1 MEENHE
7 LELAWQVIENTGT
20 HLFLTGKAGTGK
32 TTFLRRLKELTPKRM
47 VVVAPTGIAAINA
60 GGVTIHSFFQLNF
73 APYIPESTFNS
84 AQQSFHKFGKEK
96 INIIRSMD
104 LLVIDEISMVRADQL
119 DAVDSVLRRYR
130 DRSKPFGGVQLLMIG
145 DLQQLAPVVK
155 EEDWNL
161 LTSYYDTAFFFG
173 SHSLKETEYIT
184 IELKKVYRQSD
195 TAFVGLLNKIR
206 DKEADESVL
215 EELNKRYLPEF
226 RPREEEGYI
235 RLTTHNYQAQ
245 QYNDRQLLSLS
256 GRAFSFQARV
266 EGTFPESAYPADE
279 MLTVKEGA
287 QIMFIKNDSSGEHRY
302 YNGMIGLVT
311 AVGKDGIR
319 VKGNGESQDF
329 LLETEEWTN
338 SKYSLN
344 PQTKEIT
351 EEVEGTFRQYPIRLA
366 WAITIHKSQGL
377 TFERAIIDANASFA
391 HGQVYVALS
400 RCKSLQG
407 LVLSSPL
414 RRESIIS
421 DDTIDEF
428 TRNAGELTPDK
439 HKLALLRQHYFY
451 ELLCEQFDFHPL
463 EQHFARVLRLLDEHL
478 YRLYPKLLER
488 YKETI
493 DLYKAQIMKVADTF
507 KLQYSTLLVEV
518 EDYDANP
525 KLNERIVAGA
535 HYFRKHL
542 EDLLNPLMV
551 STKVETDNK
560 ELKKKFSE
568 ALDTLKTTLH
578 VKLGTLY
585 YTEKEGFTVSAF
597 LKHKAVLTLSVSGGE
612 STSSSGRSERKPR
625 TAEKIEVPTDILHPE
640 LYKQLIAWRN
650 SEASKANL
658 PVYTVIQQKAILGIV
673 NLLPCDTASLVR
685 IPYFGKR
692 GAEKYG
698 DVLLEMV
705 SRYVKEQGIERP
717 PMPAITLT
725 LKKETKEPKEPKP
738 LKETKPV
745 KEPKLD
751 TKEITYRLFR
761 QGKNIEEIAKERELV
776 SGTIA
781 GHLEHYVRLGAV
793 KIEQLVPKEKIMKIT
808 RYVQANGSDKGLTA
822 IKAALGDEV
831 SYADIRLVLAAEK
844 KES

>member
-119 DAVDSVLRRYR
+119 DAVDAVLRRYR

-377 TFERAIIDANASFA
+377 TFEHAIIDANASFA

-507 KLQYSTLLVEV
+507 KLQYSTLLMEV

-725 LKKETKEPKEPKP
+725 LKKETKEQKEPKP
-738 LKETKPV
+738 LKENKPV

-822 IKAALGDEV
+822 IKAALGDDV
-831 SYADIRLVLAAEK
+831 SYADIRLVLAAGK

>member
-1 MEENHE
+1 
-7 LELAWQVIENTGT
+7 
-20 HLFLTGKAGTGK
+20 
-32 TTFLRRLKELTPKRM
+32 M

-84 AQQSFHKFGKEK
+84 AQQGFHKFGKEK

-119 DAVDSVLRRYR
+119 DAIDAVLRRYR

-155 EEDWNL
+155 EEDWSL
-161 LTSYYDTAFFFG
+161 LSSYYDTAFFFG

-195 TAFVGLLNKIR
+195 TEFVGLLNKIR
-206 DKEADESVL
+206 EKEADDAVL
-215 EELNKRYLPEF
+215 EELNKRYLPGF

-256 GRAFSFQARV
+256 GRAFSFQAKV

-311 AVGKDGIR
+311 AVSKDGIR

-428 TRNAGELTPDK
+428 TRNAGEMTPDK

-451 ELLCEQFDFHPL
+451 ELFDFHPI
-463 EQHFARVLRLLDEHL
+463 EQHFLRLLRLLDEHL

-488 YKETI
+488 YKTTA
-493 DLYKAQIMKVADTF
+493 DLYKTQIMKVADTF
-507 KLQYSTLLVEV
+507 KLQYSALLMGA
-518 EDYDANP
+518 EDYTANP
-525 KLNERIVAGA
+525 KLNERVMAGA
-535 HYFRKHL
+535 HYFRQHL
-542 EDLLNPLMV
+542 EDLLTPLIT

-568 ALDTLKTTLH
+568 AADAMKTALH
-578 VKLGTLY
+578 VKLGTLC
-585 YTEKEGFTVSAF
+585 YTEKEGFSVSAF
-597 LKHKAVLTLSVSGGE
+597 LKQKAVLTLSVSGGE
-612 STSSSGRSERKPR
+612 AASSSGRSERKSR

-650 SEASKANL
+650 SEAAKAGL
-658 PVYTVIQQKAILGIV
+658 PVYTIIQQKAILGIV
-673 NLLPCDTASLVR
+673 NLLPNDAASLIR

-698 DVLLEMV
+698 DALLEMV
-705 SRYVKEQGIERP
+705 NRYVEEHGIERP
-717 PMPAITLT
+717 QMPTATLT
-725 LKKETKEPKEPKP
+725 VNNGIKTSKEPKP
-738 LKETKPV
+738 LKEAKSV
-745 KEPKLD
+745 KEPKPD
-751 TKEITYRLFR
+751 TKEVTYRLFR
-761 QGKNIEEIAKERELV
+761 QGKSIEEIAKERELV

-781 GHLEHYVRLGAV
+781 GHLEHYVRSGEV
-793 KIEQLVPKEKIMKIT
+793 KIEQLVAREKITKII
-808 RYVQANGSDKGLTA
+808 RYVQAHGSDKGLTV
-822 IKAALGDEV
+822 IKAALGDDV
-831 SYADIRLVLAAEK
+831 SYADIRLVLAAGIK
-844 KES
+844 

>member
-507 KLQYSTLLVEV
+507 KLQYSTLLMEV

-831 SYADIRLVLAAEK
+831 SYADIRLVLAAGK

>member
-7 LELAWQVIENTGT
+7 IELAWQVIENTGT

-84 AQQSFHKFGKEK
+84 AQQGFHKFGKEK

-119 DAVDSVLRRYR
+119 DAIDAVLRRYR

-155 EEDWNL
+155 EEDWSL
-161 LTSYYDTAFFFG
+161 LSSYYDTAFFFG

-195 TAFVGLLNKIR
+195 TEFVGLLNKIR
-206 DKEADESVL
+206 EKEADDAVL
-215 EELNKRYLPEF
+215 EELNKRYLPGF

-256 GRAFSFQARV
+256 GRAFSFQAKV

-311 AVGKDGIR
+311 AVSKDGIR

-428 TRNAGELTPDK
+428 TRNAGEMTPDK

-451 ELLCEQFDFHPL
+451 ELLCEQFDFHPI
-463 EQHFARVLRLLDEHL
+463 EQHFLRLLRLLDEHL

-488 YKETI
+488 YKTTA
-493 DLYKAQIMKVADTF
+493 DLYKTQIMKVADTF
-507 KLQYSTLLVEV
+507 KLQYSALLMGA
-518 EDYDANP
+518 EDYTANP
-525 KLNERIVAGA
+525 KLNERVMAGA
-535 HYFRKHL
+535 HYFRQHL
-542 EDLLNPLMV
+542 EDLLTPLIT

-568 ALDTLKTTLH
+568 AADALH
-578 VKLGTLY
+578 VKLGTLC
-585 YTEKEGFTVSAF
+585 YTEKEGFSVSAF
-597 LKHKAVLTLSVSGGE
+597 LKQKAVLTLSVSGGE
-612 STSSSGRSERKPR
+612 AASSSGRSERKSR

-650 SEASKANL
+650 SEAAKAGL
-658 PVYTVIQQKAILGIV
+658 PVYTIIQQKAILGIV
-673 NLLPCDTASLVR
+673 NLLPNDAASLIR

-698 DVLLEMV
+698 DALLEMV
-705 SRYVKEQGIERP
+705 NRYVEEHGIERP
-717 PMPAITLT
+717 QMSTATLT
-725 LKKETKEPKEPKP
+725 VNNGIKTSKEPKP
-738 LKETKPV
+738 LKEAKSV
-745 KEPKLD
+745 KEPKPD
-751 TKEITYRLFR
+751 TKEVTYRLFR
-761 QGKNIEEIAKERELV
+761 QGKSIEEIARERELV

-781 GHLEHYVRLGAV
+781 GHLEHYVRSGEV
-793 KIEQLVPKEKIMKIT
+793 KIEQLVAREKITKII
-808 RYVQANGSDKGLTA
+808 RYVQAHGSDKGLTV
-822 IKAALGDEV
+822 IKAALGDDV
-831 SYADIRLVLAAEK
+831 SYADIRLVLAAGIK
-844 KES
+844 

>member
-1 MEENHE
+1 MNEEAQ
-7 LELAWQVIENTGT
+7 LAWNIIETTGT
-20 HLFLTGKAGTGK
+20 SLFLTGRAGTGK
-32 TTFLRRLKELTPKRM
+32 TTFLRNLKEHTSKCA
-47 VVVAPTGIAAINA
+47 VVVAPTGIAALNA
-60 GGVTIHSFFQLNF
+60 GGVTMHSFFQLPF
-73 APYIPESTFNS
+73 APYVPG
-84 AQQSFHKFGKEK
+84 AKFGTQGSQVRMSKEK
-96 INIIRSMD
+96 KRVICAID
-104 LLVIDEISMVRADQL
+104 LLVIDEISMVRADVL
-119 DAVDSVLRRYR
+119 DSVDYVLRLCRR
-130 DRSKPFGGVQLLMIG
+130 DKRPFGGVQLLMIG

-155 EEDWNL
+155 EEDWSL
-161 LTSYYDTAFFFG
+161 LSSYYDTAFFFG

-195 TAFVGLLNKIR
+195 TEFVGLLNKIR
-206 DKEADESVL
+206 EKEADDAVL
-215 EELNKRYLPEF
+215 EELNKRYLPGF

-256 GRAFSFQARV
+256 GRAFSFQAKV

-311 AVGKDGIR
+311 AVSKDGIR

-428 TRNAGELTPDK
+428 TRNAGEMTPDK

-451 ELLCEQFDFHPL
+451 ELLCEQFDFHPI
-463 EQHFARVLRLLDEHL
+463 EQHFLRLLRLLDEHL

-488 YKETI
+488 YKTTA
-493 DLYKAQIMKVADTF
+493 DLYKTQIMKVADTF
-507 KLQYSTLLVEV
+507 KLQYSALLMGA
-518 EDYDANP
+518 EDYTANP
-525 KLNERIVAGA
+525 KLNERVMAGA
-535 HYFRKHL
+535 HYFRQHL
-542 EDLLNPLMV
+542 EDLLTPLIT

-568 ALDTLKTTLH
+568 AADAMKTALH
-578 VKLGTLY
+578 VKLGTLC
-585 YTEKEGFTVSAF
+585 YTEKEGFSVSAF
-597 LKHKAVLTLSVSGGE
+597 LKQKAVLTLSVSGGE
-612 STSSSGRSERKPR
+612 AASSSGRSERKSR

-650 SEASKANL
+650 SEAAKAGL
-658 PVYTVIQQKAILGIV
+658 PVYTIIQQKAILGIV
-673 NLLPCDTASLVR
+673 NLLPNDAASLIR

-698 DVLLEMV
+698 DALLEMV
-705 SRYVKEQGIERP
+705 NRYVEEHGIERP
-717 PMPAITLT
+717 QMPTATLT
-725 LKKETKEPKEPKP
+725 VNNGIKTSKEPKP
-738 LKETKPV
+738 LKEAKSV
-745 KEPKLD
+745 KEPKPD
-751 TKEITYRLFR
+751 TKEVTYRLFR
-761 QGKNIEEIAKERELV
+761 QGKSIEEIAKERELV

-781 GHLEHYVRLGAV
+781 GHLEHYVRSGEV
-793 KIEQLVPKEKIMKIT
+793 KIEQLVAREKITKII
-808 RYVQANGSDKGLTA
+808 RYVQAHGSDKGLTV
-822 IKAALGDEV
+822 IKAALGDDV
-831 SYADIRLVLAAEK
+831 SYADIRLVLAAGIK
-844 KES
+844 

>member
-7 LELAWQVIENTGT
+7 IELAWQVIENTGT

-60 GGVTIHSFFQLNF
+60 GGVTIHSFFQLNL

-84 AQQSFHKFGKEK
+84 AQQGFHKFGKEK

-119 DAVDSVLRRYR
+119 DAIDAVLRRYR

-155 EEDWNL
+155 EEDWSL
-161 LTSYYDTAFFFG
+161 LSSYYDTAFFFG

-195 TAFVGLLNKIR
+195 TEFVGLLNKIR
-206 DKEADESVL
+206 EKEADDAVL
-215 EELNKRYLPEF
+215 EELNKRYLPGF

-256 GRAFSFQARV
+256 GRAFSFQAKV

-279 MLTVKEGA
+279 ILTVKEGA

-311 AVGKDGIR
+311 AVSKDGIR

-428 TRNAGELTPDK
+428 TRNAGEMTPDK

-451 ELLCEQFDFHPL
+451 ELLCEQFDFHPI
-463 EQHFARVLRLLDEHL
+463 EQHFLRLLRLLDEHL

-488 YKETI
+488 YKATA
-493 DLYKAQIMKVADTF
+493 DLYKTQIMKVADTF
-507 KLQYSTLLVEV
+507 KLQYSALLMEA
-518 EDYDANP
+518 EDYTANP
-525 KLNERIVAGA
+525 KLNERVMAGA
-535 HYFRKHL
+535 HYFRQHL
-542 EDLLNPLMV
+542 EDLLTPLIT

-568 ALDTLKTTLH
+568 AADAMKTALH
-578 VKLGTLY
+578 VKLGTLC
-585 YTEKEGFTVSAF
+585 YTEKEGFSVSAF
-597 LKHKAVLTLSVSGGE
+597 LKQKAVLTLSVSGGE
-612 STSSSGRSERKPR
+612 AASSSGRSERKSR

-650 SEASKANL
+650 SEAAKAGL
-658 PVYTVIQQKAILGIV
+658 PVYTIIQQKAILGIV
-673 NLLPCDTASLVR
+673 NLLPNDAASLIR

-698 DVLLEMV
+698 DALLEMV
-705 SRYVKEQGIERP
+705 NRYVEEHGIERP
-717 PMPAITLT
+717 QIPTATLT
-725 LKKETKEPKEPKP
+725 VNNGIKTSKEPKP
-738 LKETKPV
+738 LKEAKSV
-745 KEPKLD
+745 KEPKPD
-751 TKEITYRLFR
+751 TKEVTYRLFR
-761 QGKNIEEIAKERELV
+761 QGKSIEEIAKERELV

-781 GHLEHYVRLGAV
+781 GHLEHYVRSGEV
-793 KIEQLVPKEKIMKIT
+793 KIEQLVAREKITKII
-808 RYVQANGSDKGLTA
+808 RYVQAHGSDKGLTV
-822 IKAALGDEV
+822 IKAALGDDV
-831 SYADIRLVLAAEK
+831 SYADIRLVLAAGIK
-844 KES
+844 